1 MHRILQFALIAVL
14 AIASTPSAAE
24 DVTYTVAKAVPFSE
38 NSMATREV
46 KGSCTLDTRLPQ
58 FIADAAKRGVKV
70 VLTDEPLENV
80 EGRVLYL
87 EIVHVLGTGGGAWS
101 GAKSVTVEGKL
112 VEDGNVI
119 GTFTASRYSG
129 GGAFGGFKGTCA
141 ILGRCIQAIGKD
153 IAGWLKNPTMNAM
166 LGNA

>member
-1 MHRILQFALIAVL
+1 MHRILQLVAVAVL
-14 AIASTPSAAE
+14 AITSTASVAE
-24 DVTYTVAKAVPFSE
+24 DVTYTVAKAVPFGE

-46 KGSCTLDTRLPQ
+46 KASCTLDTRLPQ
-58 FIADAAKRGVKV
+58 FIAAAAKRGVKV

-80 EGRVLYL
+80 KGRVLYL

-101 GAKSVTVEGKL
+101 GAKSVTVEGRL

-119 GTFTASRYSG
+119 GTFTAARYSG